1 MHQQIRTFLNGFIII
16 LVMMVASAL
25 FILQLNHEAGT
36 SVRKAFSHQL
46 EKLNTIHELLAT
58 ASERLELIQY
68 LLLKKDNFANVRDK
82 QKLEELEQKHFRV
95 SEKLLPLLNAK
106 EGEILL
112 ANNRLNLRISEL
124 NTQIS
129 VLLEHGG
136 ANQATKVLLEEVLPD
151 TERLLQNIH
160 LLIDLQRENS
170 TELLSLSDETAD
182 ANRQRFMLYALFTIF
197 ASLAVGSI
205 AVYSGN
211 KLTRQLEEMNNYLE
225 EKISERTESLLDT
238 QKELL
243 EDNTNLA
250 RLASTDPLTG
260 LFNRNYMND
269 ILQREYS
276 RYQRYGQLFG
286 IILIDVDHFKRVND
300 IHGHDVGDMVL
311 TQVAQQLKAAVR
323 NTDFVGRW
331 GGEEFLICCS
341 TTDTGDIEAIAE
353 NVRIIIA
360 ESEFEI
366 VENLTVSLGCALI
379 HPKEDIGSLI
389 KRSDVALY
397 EAKHGGRNQT
407 KVSTADM

>member
-1 MHQQIRTFLNGFIII
+1 
-16 LVMMVASAL
+16 
-25 FILQLNHEAGT
+25 
-36 SVRKAFSHQL
+36 
-46 EKLNTIHELLAT
+46 
-58 ASERLELIQY
+58 
-68 LLLKKDNFANVRDK
+68 
-82 QKLEELEQKHFRV
+82 
-95 SEKLLPLLNAK
+95 
-106 EGEILL
+106 
-112 ANNRLNLRISEL
+112 
-124 NTQIS
+124 
-129 VLLEHGG
+129 
-136 ANQATKVLLEEVLPD
+136 
-151 TERLLQNIH
+151 
-160 LLIDLQRENS
+160 
-170 TELLSLSDETAD
+170 
-182 ANRQRFMLYALFTIF
+182 MLYALFTIF

>member
-25 FILQLNHEAGT
+25 VILQLNHEAGT

-46 EKLNTIHELLAT
+46 EKLNTTHELLAT

-82 QKLEELEQKHFRV
+82 QKLEELEQKHLRV

-136 ANQATKVLLEEVLPD
+136 ANQATEVLLEEVLPD

-182 ANRQRFMLYALFTIF
+182 ANRQRLMLYALFTIF
-197 ASLAVGSI
+197 ASLAGGSI

-269 ILQREYS
+269 ILQREHS

-300 IHGHDVGDMVL
+300 MHGHDVGDMVL

-353 NVRIIIA
+353 NVRITIA

>member
-82 QKLEELEQKHFRV
+82 QKLEELEQKHLRV

>member
-82 QKLEELEQKHFRV
+82 QKLEELEQKHLRV

-341 TTDTGDIEAIAE
+341 ATDTGDIEAIAE